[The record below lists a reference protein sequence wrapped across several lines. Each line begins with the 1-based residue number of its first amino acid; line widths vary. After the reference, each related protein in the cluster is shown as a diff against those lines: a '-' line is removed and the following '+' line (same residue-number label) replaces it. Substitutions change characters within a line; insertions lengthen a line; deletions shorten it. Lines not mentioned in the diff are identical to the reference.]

1 MNMQTA
7 GLVFLFFLFLFKIYV
22 FIIFKYTVAV
32 FRHSRRGCQILENL
46 NPSSCLHMMY
56 INTASHILIKIER
69 WVYRNGSTV
78 KSSVSSSREPG
89 LNYQYIYIYIWW
101 PISSSRGS
109 NTLFCLLWSQNTHAK
124 HPYTKNKIDH

>member
-32 FRHSRRGCQILENL
+32 FKHSRRGCQILENL

-56 INTASHILIKIER
+56 INTASHILIKKLK
-69 WVYRNGSTV
+69 YGSTER
-78 KSSVSSSREPG
+78 SQQLRTLSPLPENLCSITS
-89 LNYQYIYIYIWW
+89 IYMVAHFQFQGI
-101 PISSSRGS
+101 
-109 NTLFCLLWSQNTHAK
+109 
-124 HPYTKNKIDH
+124 